1 MKQSNLAE
9 REERVTVKKESDREK
24 LTLTCGLFFLFFFF
38 FFFFLF
44 FFFLLFFFFFF
55 LLFFFF
61 FFLFFLFLFFFF
73 FLSVYWGRGGLSE
86 EQVFEFVVIFDSF
99 LVLFHLLTFGG
110 VGISGFLARS
120 LAAPFRKS
128 ALGTFNVFGV
138 FLLPDS
144 LVVFR
149 EEGHPSTI
157 VKTLLVDECAPIYL
171 TFKLGSQPDLGRV
184 FSCQGLRIQSKL

>member
-24 LTLTCGLFFLFFFF
+24 LTLTCGLFFLFFFL

-44 FFFLLFFFFFF
+44 FFFLLFFFF
-55 LLFFFF
+55 
-61 FFLFFLFLFFFF
+61 FFFF

-128 ALGTFNVFGV
+128 AF
-138 FLLPDS
+138 
-144 LVVFR
+144 
-149 EEGHPSTI
+149 
-157 VKTLLVDECAPIYL
+157 
-171 TFKLGSQPDLGRV
+171 
-184 FSCQGLRIQSKL
+184 

>member
-24 LTLTCGLFFLFFFF
+24 LTLTCGLFFL
-38 FFFFLF
+38 
-44 FFFLLFFFFFF
+44 
-55 LLFFFF
+55 
-61 FFLFFLFLFFFF
+61 FFF

-138 FLLPDS
+138 F
-144 LVVFR
+144 
-149 EEGHPSTI
+149 
-157 VKTLLVDECAPIYL
+157 
-171 TFKLGSQPDLGRV
+171 
-184 FSCQGLRIQSKL
+184 

>member
-44 FFFLLFFFFFF
+44 FFFL
-55 LLFFFF
+55 
-61 FFLFFLFLFFFF
+61 FFLFLFFFF

-86 EQVFEFVVIFDSF
+86 EQVFEFVV
-99 LVLFHLLTFGG
+99 TFGG

-128 ALGTFNVFGV
+128 AFAFGGIC
-138 FLLPDS
+138 L
-144 LVVFR
+144 
-149 EEGHPSTI
+149 
-157 VKTLLVDECAPIYL
+157 
-171 TFKLGSQPDLGRV
+171 
-184 FSCQGLRIQSKL
+184 

>member
-55 LLFFFF
+55 
-61 FFLFFLFLFFFF
+61 FLFFLFLFFFF

-86 EQVFEFVVIFDSF
+86 EQVFEFVLI
-99 LVLFHLLTFGG
+99 FGG

-128 ALGTFNVFGV
+128 AFAFGGIC
-138 FLLPDS
+138 FIAILPGLLVS
-144 LVVFR
+144 FR
-149 EEGHPSTI
+149 EEGHPSTGKESHLI
-157 VKTLLVDECAPIYL
+157 SVSPVVDSAL
-171 TFKLGSQPDLGRV
+171 KFRGQLNFRRV
-184 FSCQGLRIQSKL
+184 FSCQGLRIQ

>member
-44 FFFLLFFFFFF
+44 FFFLLF
-55 LLFFFF
+55 FFFF

-128 ALGTFNVFGV
+128 AFAFGGIC
-138 FLLPDS
+138 FIAILPGLLVS
-144 LVVFR
+144 FR
-149 EEGHPSTI
+149 EEGHPSTGKESHLI
-157 VKTLLVDECAPIYL
+157 SVSPVVDSAL
-171 TFKLGSQPDLGRV
+171 KFRGQLN
-184 FSCQGLRIQSKL
+184 

>member
-9 REERVTVKKESDREK
+9 RKERATVKKESDREK

-38 FFFFLF
+38 
-44 FFFLLFFFFFF
+44 LLFFFY
-55 LLFFFF
+55 F

-144 LVVFR
+144 LVAFFVIHIPATGKESHLISVSPVVDSALKFR
-149 EEGHPSTI
+149 GQ
-157 VKTLLVDECAPIYL
+157 LN
-171 TFKLGSQPDLGRV
+171 FRRV

>member
-9 REERVTVKKESDREK
+9 RKERVTVKKESDREK

-55 LLFFFF
+55 
-61 FFLFFLFLFFFF
+61 FLFFLFLFF

-128 ALGTFNVFGV
+128 AFAFGGIC
-138 FLLPDS
+138 FIAILPGLLVS
-144 LVVFR
+144 FR

>member
-9 REERVTVKKESDREK
+9 RKERATVKKESDREK

-38 FFFFLF
+38 
-44 FFFLLFFFFFF
+44 LLF
-55 LLFFFF
+55 FFFF

-144 LVVFR
+144 LVAFFVIHIPATGKESHLISVSPVVDSALKFRGQLNFRLMRKQGKVFPK
-149 EEGHPSTI
+149 GYYYDSVIPSE
-157 VKTLLVDECAPIYL
+157 DN
-171 TFKLGSQPDLGRV
+171 PDY
-184 FSCQGLRIQSKL
+184 

>member
-44 FFFLLFFFFFF
+44 LFFLLF
-55 LLFFFF
+55 FFFF
-61 FFLFFLFLFFFF
+61 FFLFFLFL
-73 FLSVYWGRGGLSE
+73 
-86 EQVFEFVVIFDSF
+86 FDSF

-128 ALGTFNVFGV
+128 AFAFGGIC
-138 FLLPDS
+138 FIAILPGLLVS
-144 LVVFR
+144 FR